1 MYRSG
6 VVISLLVHIGLDT
19 VEELNVAFANID
31 CQKMQKK
38 REDQDVKEPEV

>member
-19 VEELNVAFANID
+19 VEELNVAFADID